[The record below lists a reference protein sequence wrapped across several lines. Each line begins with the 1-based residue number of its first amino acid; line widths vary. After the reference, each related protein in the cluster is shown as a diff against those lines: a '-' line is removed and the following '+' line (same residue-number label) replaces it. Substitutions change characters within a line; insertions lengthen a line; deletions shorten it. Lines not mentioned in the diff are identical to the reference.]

1 MSSFWNFIKSKKNDD
16 GESKPTVAHLG
27 EENKF
32 YYNKELKRWV
42 VKGEED
48 KIEVEEKI
56 APPPQMSALQNASS
70 GYRSLIQQNKT
81 RSARTMYAEIPGLKT
96 INKKNTIVQG
106 GIVSPYMGSS
116 TIDLN
121 KNTPNDNKKEL
132 FPLTTFTPKI
142 VLSENKESKETEVN
156 KKDQNEKRLDEDIFN
171 GGEFNNNMNN
181 ISDSV
186 FRDPENT
193 ILEPNHINNEKP
205 QSLSKDNLFNFN
217 EINKN
222 KSDLKNE
229 DSNNLLFSETQ
240 TVTPPKLNEVT
251 EMQINKMNETKTYE
265 IDKPKKSQSNISNAS
280 KSVKPPTE
288 ININNNIKYDTIPPK
303 KNIHVV
309 SNPFEINSKGA
320 MENLE
325 NKNKEIK
332 RVSRD
337 IPEFNNTI
345 PNNIIPNNTIPN
357 NTIPNNIIKRNST
370 NVVRPVFNPQI
381 KPNNINNIEN
391 YEIRKY
397 NTLDNNYMN
406 DSREKDILNGPPKID
421 QKDLEK
427 INRRN
432 THQLFN
438 EPSNAFNDKV
448 TVHKVTSPFL
458 LNNINDDKIELNN
471 NTNVANTNVSNKS
484 PEKMEGFEEVTGEN
498 VKSLSMFSLDKGMS
512 VEITPNII
520 AMNESPII
528 LNDSNTIN
536 KNNNIDAESDKLVQN
551 ILDMIKI
558 KLQDDDKNNIDTIIK
573 NESERITSLLAEKS
587 GSMEI
592 LHNKIC
598 KLKKK
603 DEDTQDKNDST
614 SEEIQQINIDKD
626 KENEMNNL
634 LYIINI
640 KNKKIKEEL
649 EAFTNSFNI
658 LKKLKMK
665 NDEIINIYKNR
676 ESVFLTT
683 INKLE
688 EKRKQKYAEFKEK
701 EKQYKELIMKKE
713 ELLKIE
719 KINNKTNLETF
730 KNQEQILKDEIQKIE
745 LKTKE
750 QIKQL
755 KENYEKEQKTNMEN
769 MEIEKESFINNN
781 IEHQIN
787 KMREELEEKYATQIK
802 ETEMKY
808 EDQIKEEIEKAK
820 QNAEHNFNFKFEKY
834 KENLEKNKNDFI
846 NNLIIEKNNEIE
858 NFKNDIEQKK
868 CIEMEKFKEENEKLM
883 QDNFENM
890 KNHFIEEQ
898 NKQIENIKKEYELM
912 KNNEIEYLKT
922 EMKKSQTQ
930 EIENVELKLASEQNK
945 YIDDMKKEVEHA
957 YQTEINNLKEKINA
971 EKTLAQ
977 ETLEAQRNEY
987 EKQLEAQRIEMENKL
1002 IEQRRESYNIGS
1014 EKENELQILTD
1025 KIEKLN
1031 MEIQM
1036 INKEKIDLEHNISI
1050 LNDERENILNQN
1062 KNLEDNLKNN
1072 EDIYNKKINILN
1084 DEKMKLEKEIEHI
1097 KENDAKESDKIREQ
1111 FADLLQVEIDRIK
1124 KESKEKVNTYIQQ
1137 YNEIS
1142 KEYEEKK
1149 KEYNDLL
1156 EKANT
1161 SNKQL
1166 TEKYEE
1172 NIQKINEYEDTI
1184 KMLENQTEVLVTK
1197 KIQELNE
1204 DFLKKKE
1211 TFDNE
1216 KNELLKNYEHA
1227 MIENKHIKEQLTN
1240 FANSNAKENEE
1251 KISQIRNQYET
1262 QIKEMQIRF
1271 DELLNE
1277 SNETKNKNN
1286 EILENIVKEQNDRE
1300 QSIQCLNS
1308 ANSELLTKN
1317 EQLNL
1322 NITEIKNELSNYQ
1335 EKCDK
1340 LTDENNHLKN
1350 EEHKKLLDKILNLE
1364 NVNKHLMEVT
1374 EKERE
1379 INIKNVNIIKSLQ
1392 NQINEQTKL
1401 YKEYTDDLKD
1411 EISKLKKQNKNSI
1424 DSNASMDINSSTN
1437 NALIEE
1443 NKKLKLQNEVINTK
1457 NDTMAIVLDNLTKR
1471 LSFIESKIKEEKYGN
1486 DIIKQANDL
1495 QFQGFN

>member
-1 MSSFWNFIKSKKNDD
+1 MSAFWNFIKSKKNDD

-116 TIDLN
+116 STDFN

-132 FPLTTFTPKI
+132 FPLTTFTPKS
-142 VLSENKESKETEVN
+142 VASDNKESKEAETNKTE
-156 KKDQNEKRLDEDIFN
+156 QNEKRLDEDIFT

-181 ISDSV
+181 IPDSA

-193 ILEPNHINNEKP
+193 TLEPNHINNEKP
-205 QSLSKDNLFNFN
+205 KSLSKDNLYNFN

-229 DSNNLLFSETQ
+229 DNNNLLFSEKQ

-251 EMQINKMNETKTYE
+251 EMQINKMNETKPYE
-265 IDKPKKSQSNISNAS
+265 IDKLKKSYSNISNLS
-280 KSVKPPTE
+280 RSVKPPTE
-288 ININNNIKYDTIPPK
+288 MNINNNIKYDTTPPK
-303 KNIHVV
+303 KNIHAV
-309 SNPFEINSKGA
+309 SNPFEINSKGV

-325 NKNKEIK
+325 NKNKEVKGI
-332 RVSRD
+332 SMNN
-337 IPEFNNTI
+337 PEF
-345 PNNIIPNNTIPN
+345 N

-381 KPNNINNIEN
+381 KSNNINNIEN
-391 YEIRKY
+391 HEIRKY
-397 NTLDNNYMN
+397 NTIDNNYVN
-406 DSREKDILNGPPKID
+406 DSREKGIFNGPPKVD
-421 QKDLEK
+421 QKVIEK

-458 LNNINDDKIELNN
+458 LNNINDTKVELNN
-471 NTNVANTNVSNKS
+471 NTNVTNTSVNNKS
-484 PEKMEGFEEVTGEN
+484 PEKMEEFEEASGEN
-498 VKSLSMFSLDKGMS
+498 VKNLSMFSLDKGMS
-512 VEITPNII
+512 VESTPNII

-573 NESERITSLLAEKS
+573 SESERVTSLLAEKT

-598 KLKKK
+598 QLKKK
-603 DEDTQDKNDST
+603 DEDAEDNNDPICEETQQT
-614 SEEIQQINIDKD
+614 NIDKD

-634 LYIINI
+634 LYVINI

-676 ESVFLTT
+676 ESVFLST

-719 KINNKTNLETF
+719 QMNNKTNLESF
-730 KNQEQILKDEIQKIE
+730 KNQEQILKGEIQKIE
-745 LKTKE
+745 LKTKK
-750 QIKQL
+750 QIEQL
-755 KENYEKEQKTNMEN
+755 KENYEKAQKTNMEN

-808 EDQIKEEIEKAK
+808 EDQIKEEIAKAK
-820 QNAEHNFNFKFEKY
+820 QNAEYNFNSKFEKY
-834 KENLEKNKNDFI
+834 KESLEKNKNDFI

-868 CIEMEKFKEENEKLM
+868 CIEMEKFKEENEKIM

-912 KNNEIEYLKT
+912 KNNEIEYLKE
-922 EMKKSQTQ
+922 EMKKNQSQ
-930 EIENVELKLASEQNK
+930 EIENAELKLASEKNK
-945 YIDDMKKEVEHA
+945 YIDDMKKEVENV
-957 YQTEINNLKEKINA
+957 YQAEINHLKEKISA
-971 EKTLAQ
+971 EQTLAQ
-977 ETLEAQRNEY
+977 ETLAAQRSEY
-987 EKQLEAQRIEMENKL
+987 ERQLETQRAEMENKL

-1014 EKENELQILTD
+1014 EKESEIQILTD

-1050 LNDERENILNQN
+1050 LNGERENILNQN

-1111 FADLLQVEIDRIK
+1111 FADLLQAEIDRIK
-1124 KESKEKVNTYIQQ
+1124 KESKEKVNNYIQQ

-1240 FANSNAKENEE
+1240 FANSNVKENEE

-1300 QSIQCLNS
+1300 QSIKRLNS
-1308 ANSELLTKN
+1308 VNTELLTKN

-1322 NITEIKNELSNYQ
+1322 NITEMKNELSNYQ

-1350 EEHKKLLDKILNLE
+1350 EEQKKLLDKIVNLE

-1379 INIKNVNIIKSLQ
+1379 INIKNVSIIKSLQ

-1424 DSNASMDINSSTN
+1424 DSNVSMDINSSAN

-1457 NDTMAIVLDNLTKR
+1457 NDTMATVLDNLTKR

-1486 DIIKQANDL
+1486 DIIKQANNL
-1495 QFQGFN
+1495 QLQGFN